1 MSEKASKG
9 SFLGPDKLQI
19 TLRNREKERAR
30 RKKKG
35 GEEKKNNGCTLSFY
49 NAYFGRKIYCWT
61 RKVHFAVRFSKI
73 RLDIYKQKDDHTSA

>member
-1 MSEKASKG
+1 LSEKASKG

-35 GEEKKNNGCTLSFY
+35 GE
-49 NAYFGRKIYCWT
+49 
-61 RKVHFAVRFSKI
+61 
-73 RLDIYKQKDDHTSA
+73 